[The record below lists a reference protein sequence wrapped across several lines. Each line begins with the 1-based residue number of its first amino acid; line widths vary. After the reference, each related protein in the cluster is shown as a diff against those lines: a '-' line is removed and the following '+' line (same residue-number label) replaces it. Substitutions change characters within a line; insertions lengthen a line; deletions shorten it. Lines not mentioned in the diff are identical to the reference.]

1 MTATATAR
9 STVDAAYAHCEA
21 VTRRAGSNFY
31 WGFRLLPGERRR
43 GLTAVY
49 AFCRAADDIADAPG
63 LRADPARLIARWREE
78 LHAAY
83 AGTPRHPIGVALADT
98 VERFG
103 VPRVHLDAVVDGV
116 EMDLRRTRYARWE
129 GDLAEYCYRVA
140 SAVGLVAIEIFGY
153 RNPSARDY
161 ATNLGLAF
169 QLTNILRD
177 VAEDAARGRIYLPQE
192 DLDRFGC
199 AEADVLAGRCTDA
212 FRRLMAF
219 QCARAGE
226 YYGRA
231 RFSLAEEDRPSLAA
245 AEAMR
250 LIYEQLLRRVMFRRY
265 DVFGPRVRLTAA
277 EKAALAIAAW
287 ARPHLSFLYKIA

>member
-1 MTATATAR
+1 MTATAIAR
-9 STVDAAYAHCEA
+9 STVDAAYAHCET

-49 AFCRAADDIADAPG
+49 AFCRAADDMADDPG
-63 LRADPARLIARWREE
+63 LRTDPVRLIARWREE

-98 VERFG
+98 VERFA
-103 VPRVHLDAVVDGV
+103 VPRVHFDAVVDGV
-116 EMDLRRTRYARWE
+116 EMDLSRTRYARWD
-129 GDLAEYCYRVA
+129 GDLSEYCYRVA
-140 SAVGLVAIEIFGY
+140 SAVGLIAIEIFGY
-153 RNPSARDY
+153 QNPSARDY
-161 ATNLGLAF
+161 AINLGLAF

-177 VAEDAARGRIYLPQE
+177 VAEDAARGRIYLPLE
-192 DLDRFGC
+192 DFTRFGC
-199 AEADVLAGRCTDA
+199 AEADVLAGRCTA
-212 FRRLMAF
+212 EFRRLMAF
-219 QCARAGE
+219 ECARAGE

-265 DVFGPRVRLTAA
+265 DVFGPRVQLTSA

-287 ARPHLSFLYKIA
+287 ARPHLSFFYRIA

>member
-1 MTATATAR
+1 MSATASQR
-9 STVDAAYAHCEA
+9 SAVDAGYAHCEA

-31 WGFRLLPGERRR
+31 WGFRLLPAERRR

-49 AFCRAADDIADAPG
+49 AFCRAADDMADDPDM
-63 LRADPARLIARWREE
+63 RTDPARMIGRWRAE

-83 AGTPRHPIGVALADT
+83 DGIPRHPIGVALADT
-98 VERFG
+98 VARFP
-103 VPRVHLDAVVDGV
+103 VPRVHFDAVIDGV

-129 GDLAEYCYRVA
+129 GDLADYCHRVA
-140 SAVGLVAIEIFGY
+140 SAVGLIAIEIFGY

-177 VAEDAARGRIYLPQE
+177 VAEDAARGRIYLPLE
-192 DLDRFGC
+192 DLARFGC
-199 AEADVLAGRCTDA
+199 LEADVLAGRYTEE

-219 QCARAGE
+219 ECARAGE

-231 RFSLAEEDRPSLAA
+231 RFSLAEEDRGSLAA

-250 LIYEQLLRRVMFRRY
+250 LIYEQLLRRVLFRRY
-265 DVFGPRVRLTAA
+265 DVFGPRVQLTRA

-287 ARPHLSFLYKIA
+287 ARPHLSFFYRIA